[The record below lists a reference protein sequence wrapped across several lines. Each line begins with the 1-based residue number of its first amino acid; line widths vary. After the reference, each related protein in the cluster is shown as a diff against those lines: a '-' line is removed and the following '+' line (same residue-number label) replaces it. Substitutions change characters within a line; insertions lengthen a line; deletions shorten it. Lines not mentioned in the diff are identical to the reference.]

1 VLIGNDVALS
11 SQVRELS
18 LRGGQKASWSGTSAP
33 ARDPEDFR
41 FRKGS
46 RVASVQEGF
55 RRLGS
60 KWFAPVDT
68 GVHGA
73 MVDDSVQG
81 AVGRATKND
90 AFEYAARAG
99 FAVSGVLHIVVA
111 YLIAQIAFGFGG
123 NADQSG
129 ALATLANQKGGALI
143 LWVVAG
149 GLVALGLW
157 RIAESIVGSKPGEG
171 SGEWQDDTPAWKRAK
186 SIGLAIVNF
195 AIAFS
200 AARFAMG
207 SGQQSSQQNAG
218 LSAQMMQSGWGKSVL
233 IAVGLGLVVVGGYH
247 VYKGASKKFL
257 KDLRVSGGS
266 VVTAAG
272 IAGYV
277 AKGVVLAGAGI
288 LVVIA
293 TVQADPSKASGF
305 DAAVK
310 ALGHAPFGKVL
321 LIAAAVGMAAFGFY
335 SFVRSRYGRM

>member
-1 VLIGNDVALS
+1 VLIGKTTA
-11 SQVRELS
+11 Q
-18 LRGGQKASWSGTSAP
+18 LRS
-33 ARDPEDFR
+33 
-41 FRKGS
+41 
-46 RVASVQEGF
+46 
-55 RRLGS
+55 
-60 KWFAPVDT
+60 FAVVKMR
-68 GVHGA
+68 VHGA
-73 MVDDSVQG
+73 MVDNSVKG
-81 AVGRATKND
+81 VVDRATDSD

-111 YLIAQIAFGFGG
+111 YLIAHIAFGSKG

-129 ALATLANQKGGALI
+129 ALATLASQTGGTVI
-143 LWVVAG
+143 LWCVAV
-149 GLVALGLW
+149 GLAALGLW

-171 SGEWQDDTPAWKRAK
+171 YGAHQDDTPAWKRAK
-186 SIGLAIVNF
+186 SLGLAIVNF

-218 LSAQMMQSGWGKSVL
+218 LSARMMQSGWGKTVL
-233 IAVGLGLVVVGGYH
+233 IAVALGLIVVGGYH

-266 VVTAAG
+266 VVTASG

-288 LVVIA
+288 LVIIA
-293 TVQADPSKASGF
+293 TLQADPSKATGF

-310 ALGHAPFGKVL
+310 ALGNAPFGKVL
-321 LIAAAVGMAAFGFY
+321 LIAAAVGIAAFGFY